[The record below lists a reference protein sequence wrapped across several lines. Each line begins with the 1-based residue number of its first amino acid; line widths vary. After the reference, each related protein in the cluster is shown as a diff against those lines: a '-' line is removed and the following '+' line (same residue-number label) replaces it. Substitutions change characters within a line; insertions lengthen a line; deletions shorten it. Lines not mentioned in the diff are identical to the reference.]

1 MASFTGDTMDFTKSE
16 PLEKGWSV
24 DKKYCV
30 TGKDGKKYLLRIS
43 PIEQY
48 DRKKAMFEMTKWV
61 AALGV
66 PMCVPVEFGVNDE
79 GVYVIQSWIEGVD
92 AEEVIPDL
100 TLREQYAYGLEA
112 GRILK
117 VIHSI
122 PAPPGIEDW
131 ESRFGRKI
139 DRKVKAYLD
148 CPVKFEGARFM
159 EDYINRNRH
168 TLLKDRPQCYQH
180 GDYHIGNM
188 MISGGKLYIIDFDRD
203 DFGDPWEEFNRIVW
217 CAQKSPAFA
226 SGMVDGYF
234 DGNVPYRF
242 WQSLALYVS
251 ANMISSLPWALPF
264 GDDEVKTML
273 NQARE
278 VLYWYDNMKT
288 VVPKWYTEG
297 KKENKM
303 GITIKYLQ
311 EYIKSKDFNPA
322 AREAYFMKLTE
333 EVGELSRAKRKNLR
347 PDEGNIKNTLDEE
360 LWDVIYYALA
370 IANLYDIDLEK
381 VIPLKEEINNQKY
394 NTHMVFKCE

>member
-131 ESRFGRKI
+131 E
-139 DRKVKAYLD
+139 A
-148 CPVKFEGARFM
+148 
-159 EDYINRNRH
+159 
-168 TLLKDRPQCYQH
+168 
-180 GDYHIGNM
+180 
-188 MISGGKLYIIDFDRD
+188 
-203 DFGDPWEEFNRIVW
+203 
-217 CAQKSPAFA
+217 
-226 SGMVDGYF
+226 
-234 DGNVPYRF
+234 
-242 WQSLALYVS
+242 VS
-251 ANMISSLPWALPF
+251 AA
-264 GDDEVKTML
+264 
-273 NQARE
+273 
-278 VLYWYDNMKT
+278 
-288 VVPKWYTEG
+288 
-297 KKENKM
+297 
-303 GITIKYLQ
+303 
-311 EYIKSKDFNPA
+311 KSTG
-322 AREAYFMKLTE
+322 R
-333 EVGELSRAKRKNLR
+333 
-347 PDEGNIKNTLDEE
+347 
-360 LWDVIYYALA
+360 
-370 IANLYDIDLEK
+370 
-381 VIPLKEEINNQKY
+381 
-394 NTHMVFKCE
+394 